1 MGYAVYGIL
10 CMTLGSV
17 VGAFIGAKFA
27 RRRKETPCPV
37 DLSAEE
43 QNALGARLNV
53 PRRIVINGYEW
64 TVYGG
69 RQ

>member
-1 MGYAVYGIL
+1 MGYAIYGIL
-10 CMTLGSV
+10 CLMLGGV

-27 RRRKETPCPV
+27 RRRKETPKPI

-43 QNALGARLNV
+43 QNAIGARLNA
-53 PRRIVINGYEW
+53 PRRIVRCGYEW

-69 RQ
+69 RL

>member
-10 CMTLGSV
+10 CMALGGV

-27 RRRKETPCPV
+27 RRRKETPRPI

-43 QNALGARLNV
+43 QDTLGTRLNA

-69 RQ
+69 LQ

>member
-10 CMTLGSV
+10 CMALGGV

-27 RRRKETPCPV
+27 HIRKETPCPI

-43 QNALGARLNV
+43 QNTLGTRLNA

-69 RQ
+69 LQ